1 MLIVTP
7 IVAYMIIMQIS
18 YITLTTGVNVTKIQ
32 PSLNPIKIVTE
43 VMPIAAQIMQKNS
56 NNIGHR

>member
-18 YITLTTGVNVTKIQ
+18 YITLTAGVNVTKIQ
-32 PSLNPIKIVTE
+32 HSLNPISIFLKIVTE
-43 VMPIAAQIMQKNS
+43 VMPIAAQIMQKK
-56 NNIGHR
+56 I